1 MCCAKRKFYH
11 VAAAEFKAELVRG
24 PEPSELYNEGS
35 CVL

>member
-1 MCCAKRKFYH
+1 MCYAKTKFYH
-11 VAAAEFKAELVRG
+11 VAAADFKTELVRR